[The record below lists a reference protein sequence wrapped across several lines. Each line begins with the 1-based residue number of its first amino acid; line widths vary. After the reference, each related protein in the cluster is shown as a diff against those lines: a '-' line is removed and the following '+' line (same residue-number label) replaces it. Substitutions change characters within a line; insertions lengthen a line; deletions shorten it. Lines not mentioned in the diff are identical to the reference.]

1 VRRMIKVLA
10 VVALVAMILVVSIS
24 PSLARPSRFGQNLG
38 AEHPSNAEQ
47 HDAEEHPA
55 CTATKNARNEGGA
68 HHVVNPT
75 GHQDG
80 CWVVLPS

>member
-38 AEHPSNAEQ
+38 TEHPSGAER
-47 HDAEEHPA
+47 HPA
-55 CTATKNARNEGGA
+55 CTGTENAQNAGGA

>member
-38 AEHPSNAEQ
+38 TEHPSGAEP
-47 HDAEEHPA
+47 HPA
-55 CTATKNARNEGGA
+55 CTGTENARNAGGA
-68 HHVVNPT
+68 HHVVNPP

>member
-1 VRRMIKVLA
+1 MRRMIKVLA

-38 AEHPSNAEQ
+38 TEHPSNAEQ
-47 HDAEEHPA
+47 HPA
-55 CTATKNARNEGGA
+55 CTATKNAQNEGGA
-68 HHVVNPT
+68 HHVVNPP